1 MILNRADVRELI
13 NFSSPRRKRQKGR
26 KTERQ
31 RVAPESIDGHFLEGN
46 CEQRAF
52 FFCIFDTA
60 FSHFSNG
67 AGARFVHKLLTLLEF

>member
-52 FFCIFDTA
+52 FFAYSIQHLVTFRMVRVLGLYINC
-60 FSHFSNG
+60 
-67 AGARFVHKLLTLLEF
+67 